1 MIRRVVFLLGFFLV
15 LVAPAYFNSTV
26 YAGTCPAG
34 SPNAGATF
42 DDNLPPD
49 RIDDFC
55 NSDPQPESGG
65 TAVSS
70 CDQNK
75 SFFGF
80 PKWYKYIQGV
90 VNQDEVSGRPICQ
103 PVLNGLNDIWR
114 VVAAVVEML
123 LRISGLVAIG
133 YIVYGGIQY
142 VISQGQPDK
151 TKTALQTVINALV
164 GMAISVVATAMVTY
178 VAGRF

>member
-1 MIRRVVFLLGFFLV
+1 
-15 LVAPAYFNSTV
+15 
-26 YAGTCPAG
+26 
-34 SPNAGATF
+34 
-42 DDNLPPD
+42 
-49 RIDDFC
+49 
-55 NSDPQPESGG
+55 
-65 TAVSS
+65 
-70 CDQNK
+70 
-75 SFFGF
+75 
-80 PKWYKYIQGV
+80 
-90 VNQDEVSGRPICQ
+90 
-103 PVLNGLNDIWR
+103 VLNGLNDIWR